1 MTRPVLFLTLVTL
14 VAALVPLPARSQTVD
29 DATVREF
36 IERNAELLDVAA
48 TLVQE
53 TNSTKARGSL
63 DTARALHA
71 QSIKL
76 LEENRPGLAARVAL
90 RTREVIQQTIA
101 IAKREARLEEQALK
115 AIERAA
121 FRLEQA
127 RTAFEDAGSRDAAAR
142 RLLLEAND
150 NLRRAR
156 EQLQQH
162 TFEVS
167 LNLAES
173 SAALSLRALRLL
185 RHDLVDAD
193 DVQDEIER
201 TEQVLERLA
210 DVRPALPPALV
221 NLADRAI
228 DLQAQ
233 ARAGAVAGDLAIA
246 RERTLAARSL
256 GLRALRV
263 ASGGET
269 SAENVERAVAATD
282 DILERARELM
292 QETGDRHAAERMADA
307 SRAQDAARHSLAR
320 SEFEA
325 ALRQTMRARTIVR
338 DALGGSSAT
347 VDAAAVE
354 TALARTDELLGRL
367 QNALESRDDAQARD
381 VLRRARARQEEA
393 RHAFADGDPRRALAL
408 TKVANNLAREGL
420 RLLGDVAF

>member
-14 VAALVPLPARSQTVD
+14 VAALAPVPARSQTVD
-29 DATVREF
+29 TANVREF

-101 IAKREARLEEQALK
+101 LAKREARLEEQALK

-156 EQLQQH
+156 QQLQQH

-185 RHDLVDAD
+185 RHDLVDAE

-201 TEQVLERLA
+201 TEHVLERLA

-233 ARAGAVAGDLAIA
+233 ARAGAVAGDVAIA

-282 DILERARELM
+282 DILERARELT
-292 QETGDRHAAERMADA
+292 QETGDRHVAERMADA
-307 SRAQDAARHSLAR
+307 SRAQDAARHSLAQ
-320 SEFEA
+320 SEFEV
-325 ALRQTMRARTIVR
+325 ALRQTMRARAIVR
-338 DALGGSSAT
+338 DALGGSSAS
-347 VDAAAVE
+347 VDVAAVE

-367 QNALESRDDAQARD
+367 QNALESHDDAQARD

>member
-1 MTRPVLFLTLVTL
+1 MTRLTLLFILATL
-14 VAALVPLPARSQTVD
+14 AAALAPMSAPAQTVD
-29 DATVREF
+29 AANVREF

-63 DTARALHA
+63 ETARTLQA
-71 QSIKL
+71 QSVAL
-76 LEENRPGLAARVAL
+76 LEQNRPGLAARVAL

-101 IAKREARLEEQALK
+101 LAKREARLEEQALK

-121 FRLEQA
+121 IRLEQA
-127 RTAFEDAGSRDAAAR
+127 RTAFEDAGSRDSSAR
-142 RLLLEAND
+142 RLILEAND

-173 SAALSLRALRLL
+173 SASLSLRALRLL
-185 RHDLVDAD
+185 RRDLVDAA

-221 NLADRAI
+221 NLAERAI

-233 ARAGAVAGDLAIA
+233 ARAGAAGGDVAIA

-256 GLRALRV
+256 ALRALRA
-263 ASGGET
+263 ASGGEA

-282 DILERARELM
+282 DILERARELA
-292 QETGDRHAAERMADA
+292 QETGDRNVVDRMAEA
-307 SRAQDAARHSLAR
+307 SRAQETARRSLER
-320 SEFEA
+320 SEYEA
-325 ALRQTMRARTIVR
+325 ALRQTMRARAIVR
-338 DALGGSSAT
+338 DALGGSGGS
-347 VDAAAVE
+347 VDVAAVE
-354 TALARTDELLGRL
+354 SALSRTDKLLGRL
-367 QNALESRDDAQARD
+367 QNAVESHDDAQARD

-393 RHAFADGDPRRALAL
+393 RHAFVDGDPRRALAL

>member
-1 MTRPVLFLTLVTL
+1 MLATL
-14 VAALVPLPARSQTVD
+14 AAAFAPMPAAAQIVD
-29 DATVREF
+29 AASVREF
-36 IERNAELLDVAA
+36 IERNAELLDAAA

-63 DTARALHA
+63 ETARSLQAE
-71 QSIKL
+71 SVRL
-76 LEENRPGLAARVAL
+76 LEADRPGAAARVAL

-121 FRLEQA
+121 IRLEQA
-127 RTAFEDAGSRDAAAR
+127 RTAFEDAGSRDGSAR
-142 RLLLEAND
+142 RLIQEAND

-173 SAALSLRALRLL
+173 SASLSLRALRLL
-185 RHDLVDAD
+185 RRDLVDAA

-221 NLADRAI
+221 HLAERAI

-233 ARAGAVAGDLAIA
+233 ARTAEVAGDVAIA
-246 RERTLAARSL
+246 RERTVAARSL
-256 GLRALRV
+256 ALRALRV
-263 ASGGET
+263 ASGGEG
-269 SAENVERAVAATD
+269 SAENAERAVAVTD

-292 QETGDRHAAERMADA
+292 QESRDHNVVERMTEAF
-307 SRAQDAARHSLAR
+307 RAQEAARHSLER

-325 ALRQTMRARTIVR
+325 ALRQTMRARAIVR
-338 DALGGSSAT
+338 DALGNAGGS
-347 VDAAAVE
+347 VDVAAVE
-354 TALARTDELLGRL
+354 TALSRTDDLLGRL
-367 QNALESRDDAQARD
+367 QNALESHDDAQARD
-381 VLRRARARQEEA
+381 VLRRARVRQEEA
-393 RHAFADGDPRRALAL
+393 RHAFVDGDPRRALAL